1 MTVAYISVGSN
12 IEPNK
17 HIRASL
23 IDIKQ
28 QYGKLIIS
36 SIYESEAVGFVG
48 NNFYNLVVGLHT
60 EQSPSEINQALRQI
74 EQNHGRVRNQNK
86 FSARTT
92 DLDLILYGDVVMQ
105 TDTLILPRDEI
116 LKYAFVLLPLA
127 EIAPHSKHPVTKQT
141 YAELWQNFDQT
152 RQLLW
157 KVTTDITQDL

>member
-12 IEPNK
+12 IEPDK
-17 HIRASL
+17 YIRASL
-23 IDIKQ
+23 IDMKQ

-48 NNFYNLVVGLHT
+48 SNFYNLVVGLNT
-60 EQSPSEINQALRQI
+60 EQSPLETNQTLRQI

-86 FSARTT
+86 FSARTI

-105 TDTLILPRDEI
+105 TDTLVLPRDEI

-127 EIAPHSKHPVTKQT
+127 EIAPHSKHPVTQQT
-141 YAELWQNFDQT
+141 YAELWQSFDQT
-152 RQLLW
+152 KQLLW